1 MSVYN
6 VSHINI
12 CTKFTYICALYD
24 SIIIASFILAFS
36 KPFVLYVVTDG
47 DEVGEVENKGFSL
60 MYRQLPCVA

>member
-1 MSVYN
+1 MY
-6 VSHINI
+6 HIYI
-12 CTKFTYICALYD
+12 CTEFTYMYVYYMVLL
-24 SIIIASFILAFS
+24 IIITFFILAFS

>member
-1 MSVYN
+1 MYVYYM
-6 VSHINI
+6 V
-12 CTKFTYICALYD
+12 LL
-24 SIIIASFILAFS
+24 IIITFFILAFS

>member
-1 MSVYN
+1 MV
-6 VSHINI
+6 
-12 CTKFTYICALYD
+12 LL
-24 SIIIASFILAFS
+24 IIITFFILAFS

>member
-1 MSVYN
+1 MHKIY
-6 VSHINI
+6 I
-12 CTKFTYICALYD
+12 YICALYD